1 MSNLL
6 GICGMFTLPIIA
18 IGMIV
23 LFVLTNKRAEKA
35 ESEEAEAQSV
45 QPES

>member
-23 LFVLTNKRAEKA
+23 LFVLTNNRAEKA
-35 ESEEAEAQSV
+35 EREKAEAQLNQS
-45 QPES
+45 ES